1 MVCRYIYLPIAIDG
15 CFLLFQRRSFI
26 DFDLD
31 RTELC
36 VGFGT
41 LLKAAFLA
49 LHSLIDEW
57 IKQLKKPV
65 FM

>member
-41 LLKAAFLA
+41 LLKSSVFGLA
-49 LHSLIDEW
+49 
-57 IKQLKKPV
+57 
-65 FM
+65 